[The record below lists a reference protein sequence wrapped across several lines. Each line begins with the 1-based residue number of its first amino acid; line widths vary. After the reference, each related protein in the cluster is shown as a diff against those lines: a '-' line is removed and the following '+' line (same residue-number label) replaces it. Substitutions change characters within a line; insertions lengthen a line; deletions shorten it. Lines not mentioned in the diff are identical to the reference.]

1 MAEKVKLKINLMQ
14 VAKTQ
19 ITNPKILKAISPI
32 LKRDGV
38 QREFGNR
45 VIDEIVKRTREQNID
60 KKGKTFAEYS
70 TSYRESEIFKIYG
83 KSAGDINL
91 TLSGEM
97 LANMAV
103 VKTDSQGPLIEF
115 LSNAQNDKAHGHIH
129 GIKRKKGGKVV
140 RDFFG
145 LPEKIQADILMKTLK
160 DFNLDPE
167 SFDIL
172 EGLPLSEIADIIAED
187 FTFEP

>member
-1 MAEKVKLKINLMQ
+1 MSL
-14 VAKTQ
+14 AKTK
-19 ITNPKILKAISPI
+19 ISNPKILKAISPI
-32 LKRDGV
+32 LKKDGV

-45 VIDEIVKRTREQNID
+45 VIDEIVRRTREDNID
-60 KKGKTFAEYS
+60 KNGKGFAKYS
-70 TSYRESEIFKIYG
+70 KSYKESEIFKIYG
-83 KSAGDINL
+83 KDASDINL

-103 VKTDSQGPLIEF
+103 TKTDTQGPQIAF
-115 LSNAQNDKAHGHIH
+115 LSQTQNDKAHGHIH
-129 GIKRKKGGKVV
+129 GIKTKKGKVV

-145 LPEKIQADILMKTLK
+145 LPEKEQADILMNTLK

-167 SFDIL
+167 SFDQL
-172 EGLPLSEIADIIAED
+172 ESLPLSEIADIIAGE